1 MRCNG
6 RSQLSFYEVYVVV
19 YSVVYNEFRYQGIH
33 FGDTPAATYTSVF
46 RTPSCSYNLLSTYTD
61 MYVPRRAHGIERSTQ
76 RVLKKMGER
85 GDGFK
90 MLLLVFVR
98 WYVEGS
104 VRLGRHKVFTRILI
118 HFLLPAGHARSLR
131 AQWYRSWGK
140 FVLQFPAM
148 AIRNNL
154 AAFVLR
160 RGYRQLGAFLHQ
172 RPEDFPH
179 ENATAFVR
187 PQE

>member
-1 MRCNG
+1 
-6 RSQLSFYEVYVVV
+6 
-19 YSVVYNEFRYQGIH
+19 
-33 FGDTPAATYTSVF
+33 
-46 RTPSCSYNLLSTYTD
+46 
-61 MYVPRRAHGIERSTQ
+61 
-76 RVLKKMGER
+76 MGER
-85 GDGFK
+85 GNGFK
-90 MLLLVFVR
+90 MLTLLVFVR

-118 HFLLPAGHARSLR
+118 HFLLPTGHARSLR
-131 AQWYRSWGK
+131 AQWYRSRGK